1 MNLNQTLIGA
11 AVAAAFMSALP
22 AQAQTAKDF
31 DEMRQEIKRL
41 RDEVNALKQQAAPAK
56 TADSS
61 GWGERIEQLEIKSKD
76 AVVQGDIGGG
86 FRGRKPRFAC
96 TATGRPT

>member
-56 TADSS
+56 AANTS
-61 GWGERIEQLEIKSKD
+61 GWGERIEQLQIFNKREFVDS
-76 AVVQGDIGGG
+76 
-86 FRGRKPRFAC
+86 FFSLSE
-96 TATGRPT
+96 TL